1 MPKSNQFILVKTLLP
16 LKLMLSFFQPY
27 FLLSPCNSFLIIYWL
42 NIRPWSTHW
51 MCSVTFQRQ
60 FSDIPFCFAR
70 FGVKP
75 DISNN
80 KQMLF
85 SAGVRWGLWAPAHL
99 IPASCPPQVQTAEL
113 RWEQL
118 LLRYNFI
125 KKKIC
130 EIQMPAGWTS
140 VPCTEDVYD
149 E

>member
-27 FLLSPCNSFLIIYWL
+27 FLLSPCNSFLSIYWL

-60 FSDIPFCFAR
+60 FSDILFCFAR

-85 SAGVRWGLWAPAHL
+85 SAGVRWGFWAPAHL

-118 LLRYNFI
+118 LLRYNFN

-130 EIQMPAGWTS
+130 EIQMPTGWTS